1 MEESLSNSDVTD
13 AQHAQQ
19 QEQEASLQIDT
30 AAASA
35 SASSA
40 SADLPLSSPAER
52 TEASHLRELR
62 TAGGFGAS
70 ADDDQTDSSADNSW
84 GSAAGPQQHRRQ
96 RGFPQQYGGTPT
108 SAAALAPSSSSSSSL
123 QQQQQQEQ
131 SQSHPQPQQAQW
143 TVEEGGVRVSV
154 TAQQAADG
162 AVTLTL
168 PSGAVV
174 TLQAAALAPAVQPP
188 PTFRGPIAA
197 PGPAAGGEAG
207 RRDGSI
213 GGGDRGGVPFVPSL
227 NTSIDT
233 GSRSGATT
241 AAGQDCGDD
250 CGASV
255 QYIDPMSGRIRVGGG
270 GSGGNGWD
278 GKVSAAA
285 AAEEEILPSVSNVDS
300 ADAAAGDGSPQKKR
314 EGNPNDDTNM
324 DATME
329 QVAVLRRPNSS
340 VIISASREGSVA
352 DAGDGGEG
360 ERAALELAVEVLHRT
375 LSVSTGSNTN
385 ASRSQ
390 SNSNGSKSL
399 ASKHSGSS
407 DPDLAAGIMP
417 QAQLKVDENMDV
429 DVPHKGAA
437 AAAAAAAA
445 AGGSIDEKEED
456 TAPAPSQAKPAAA
469 PPPKEEYKPL
479 WLKAREEGR
488 EEEAAAAD
496 PSKVYFVMNKQS
508 NRKTEYYVSSGK
520 KLQQQPG
527 GLSPDQDSAET
538 DKPPSQIAMED
549 NLRRAQQEAA
559 EAAALRQQQL
569 EELAYL
575 REMQRRHADLEGQYI
590 YHDAD
595 DMTEVSELTMGVHEL
610 GIGPS
615 IAHTSANAEAE
626 AVAGAHAVVDNL
638 PDIKGQ
644 YSQSVDWNNLSEEQ
658 KKQISSDMASRN
670 GGAVGLPDNERFV
683 ETVANMLTPELCH
696 KAEPT
701 RRIVRSLGALQP
713 MHSTRSINMYQHN
726 RVGRGGRVRGGV
738 YRPAAAAAS
747 SAQLPSI
754 NDVDVPASPRSNGPT
769 SSGGSTGET
778 TSSGSQRKIAKPVS
792 PLKSL
797 KSIRGLH
804 GGIN

>member
-1 MEESLSNSDVTD
+1 MEESLSTSDV
-13 AQHAQQ
+13 AEVRPARQQ
-19 QEQEASLQIDT
+19 DASLRIDT

-35 SASSA
+35 PAPASAASS
-40 SADLPLSSPAER
+40 DPPLSSPAER

-96 RGFPQQYGGTPT
+96 RGVPQQYGGTPT
-108 SAAALAPSSSSSSSL
+108 SAAALAPSSSSL
-123 QQQQQQEQ
+123 QHQQQ
-131 SQSHPQPQQAQW
+131 PPPQQAQW

-241 AAGQDCGDD
+241 AAAAGGGDD

-255 QYIDPMSGRIRVGGG
+255 RYIDPMSGRIRVGGG

-407 DPDLAAGIMP
+407 DPDLAAGIRP
-417 QAQLKVDENMDV
+417 QAQPKVDENMDV

-626 AVAGAHAVVDNL
+626 AVAVDDL
-638 PDIKGQ
+638 PDIKGGQ

>member
-1 MEESLSNSDVTD
+1 
-13 AQHAQQ
+13 
-19 QEQEASLQIDT
+19 
-30 AAASA
+30 
-35 SASSA
+35 
-40 SADLPLSSPAER
+40 
-52 TEASHLRELR
+52 
-62 TAGGFGAS
+62 
-70 ADDDQTDSSADNSW
+70 
-84 GSAAGPQQHRRQ
+84 
-96 RGFPQQYGGTPT
+96 
-108 SAAALAPSSSSSSSL
+108 
-123 QQQQQQEQ
+123 
-131 SQSHPQPQQAQW
+131 
-143 TVEEGGVRVSV
+143 
-154 TAQQAADG
+154 
-162 AVTLTL
+162 
-168 PSGAVV
+168 
-174 TLQAAALAPAVQPP
+174 
-188 PTFRGPIAA
+188 
-197 PGPAAGGEAG
+197 
-207 RRDGSI
+207 
-213 GGGDRGGVPFVPSL
+213 
-227 NTSIDT
+227 
-233 GSRSGATT
+233 
-241 AAGQDCGDD
+241 
-250 CGASV
+250 
-255 QYIDPMSGRIRVGGG
+255 MSGRIRVGGG
-270 GSGGNGWD
+270 GGNGWD
-278 GKVSAAA
+278 GKASA
-285 AAEEEILPSVSNVDS
+285 AAEEEEVLPSVSNVDS

-314 EGNPNDDTNM
+314 EGNPNTNM
-324 DATME
+324 DTSME
-329 QVAVLRRPNSS
+329 QVAVLRRSNAS

-352 DAGDGGEG
+352 DAGDGEEG
-360 ERAALELAVEVLHRT
+360 KSAALELAVEVLHRT
-375 LSVSTGSNTN
+375 LSVSSGSNTN
-385 ASRSQ
+385 TSHSQ
-390 SNSNGSKSL
+390 SNSNGSKSS
-399 ASKHSGSS
+399 ASKHSSS
-407 DPDLAAGIMP
+407 SGPDLAAGIMP
-417 QAQLKVDENMDV
+417 HAQLKVDENMDV
-429 DVPHKGAA
+429 DVPHKGASA
-437 AAAAAAAA
+437 AA
-445 AGGSIDEKEED
+445 GSIDEKEES
-456 TAPAPSQAKPAAA
+456 APSRAKPAAA

-520 KLQQQPG
+520 ELQQPG

-590 YHDAD
+590 YHDSD
-595 DMTEVSELTMGVHEL
+595 EMTEMSELTMGVHEL

-615 IAHTSANAEAE
+615 IAHTSANAEA
-626 AVAGAHAVVDNL
+626 VAGAHAVIDNL
-638 PDIKGQ
+638 PDIKGGQ

-670 GGAVGLPDNERFV
+670 GGAVGLLDNERFV
-683 ETVANMLTPELCH
+683 ETMANMLTPELCH

-792 PLKSL
+792 PLQSL